1 MKSYFSAI
9 RRYYFS
15 PFKIVKKEKDMSVLV
30 LFALTVT
37 PLIFTPGPDMLFI
50 LSQVMGKGAKAG
62 MMATVGVCSGYLVHS
77 ILVALGIAA
86 IIVSFP
92 ILFETIRWLG
102 IAYLLYL
109 SANLLKS
116 VFSTKKLK
124 IEQKST
130 SNPIKKGFFTALL
143 NPKGMLI
150 YFAILPQFID
160 KSGNTVSQGLILS
173 LIFITLIFVVY
184 CALSVIFAKITQK
197 TQIDER
203 KQKIIDGTSGG
214 LLAAAATWLIIN

>member
-1 MKSYFSAI
+1 
-9 RRYYFS
+9 
-15 PFKIVKKEKDMSVLV
+15 MSVLV

-50 LSQVMGKGAKAG
+50 LSQVMGKDAKAG
-62 MMATVGVCSGYLVHS
+62 IMATVGICFGYLVHS
-77 ILVALGIAA
+77 VLVALGIAA

-92 ILFETIRWLG
+92 ILFEAIRWLG

-109 SANLLKS
+109 AAHLIKS
-116 VFSTKKLK
+116 VFSNKKLS
-124 IEQKST
+124 IENHSS

-160 KSGNTVSQGLILS
+160 QSGNTVTQGLILS
-173 LIFITLIFVVY
+173 FVFIGLIFVVY
-184 CALSVIFAKITQK
+184 CALSLIFSKISQK
-197 TQIDER
+197 THIDER
-203 KQKIIDGTSGG
+203 KQKWIDGASGG
-214 LLAAAATWLIIN
+214 LLGLAAAWLMAN

>member
-1 MKSYFSAI
+1 MDE
-9 RRYYFS
+9 RE
-15 PFKIVKKEKDMSVLV
+15 KEMSVYV
-30 LFALTVT
+30 LFALTVL

-50 LSQVMGKGAKAG
+50 LSQVMGKDAKAG
-62 MMATVGVCSGYLVHS
+62 MMATVGVCTGYLLHS

-109 SANLLKS
+109 ALGLLKS
-116 VFSTKKLK
+116 VFSQKKLH
-124 IEQKST
+124 IERKT
-130 SNPIKKGFFTALL
+130 ERNPIQKGFFTALL

-160 KSGNTVSQGLILS
+160 KSANTVSQGLTLS
-173 LIFITLIFVVY
+173 LLFIAMIFVVY
-184 CALSVIFAKITQK
+184 CGLSLVFAKLTQNSS
-197 TQIDER
+197 IDER
-203 KQKIIDGTSGG
+203 KQKWIDGTSGG
-214 LLAAAATWLIIN
+214 LLAMAATWLIVN

>member
-1 MKSYFSAI
+1 
-9 RRYYFS
+9 
-15 PFKIVKKEKDMSVLV
+15 MSDFA

-50 LSQVMGKGAKAG
+50 LSQVMGKNAKAG

-92 ILFETIRWLG
+92 LLFDAIRWLG

-109 SANLLKS
+109 AANLLKS
-116 VFSTKKLK
+116 VFSKKQIN
-124 IEQKST
+124 IEKKST
-130 SNPIKKGFFTALL
+130 ANPIKKGFFTALL

-150 YFAILPQFID
+150 YFAILPQFIN
-160 KSGNTVSQGLILS
+160 KSGDTVSQGLILS
-173 LIFITLIFVVY
+173 CIFIGLIFVVY
-184 CALSVIFAKITQK
+184 CSLSIAFAKLTQK
-197 TQIDER
+197 AQIDER
-203 KQKIIDGTSGG
+203 RQKIIDGTSGG
-214 LLAAAATWLIIN
+214 LLAAAAAWLMIN